1 MTSVISLLI
10 ASVSGSR
17 SMNKKLSPVNS
28 LAHWDRQYLWHPFTQ
43 MQEWEQETPLIIE
56 RGKGSTLIDTEGKT
70 YLDGTASIWVNLH
83 GHRHPVLDRAL
94 KSQLG
99 KIAHSTFLG
108 LSNPPAIRLAREL
121 IRIAPKGLKRV
132 FYSDNGSTAVEVA
145 LKMAVQY
152 WQQRHPE
159 AGPKHTF
166 LHLKLA
172 YHGDTIGA
180 ISVGNIELFHARF
193 KPLLFPTLDAEPP
206 YCYRCPLALTY
217 PSCRM
222 ACLDPVEQLLKTRH
236 REIAGFVIEPL
247 VQAAAGMIMSP
258 PGYLKRIREL
268 CTQYNVLLIADEV
281 ATGFGR
287 TGTMFACRHEGVTP
301 DLMAISKG
309 LTGGYMPLA
318 ATLTTE
324 EIYRGFLGKYE
335 EFKTFFH
342 GHSYTGNQLGC
353 AVALANLEIFRKE
366 HTLAGLRQKITLLK
380 RLLKPF
386 ADLPLVGDIRQ
397 RGLMAGIELVRN
409 KATREAIPLQ
419 ARIGHRVTME
429 ARRLGL
435 LLRPLGNI
443 IVLMPP
449 LSSSLEEI
457 SRMVEI
463 LAASIQTCSA
473 PSQPRVAQRGRQSRA
488 LDKE

>member
-1 MTSVISLLI
+1 MTQHPST
-10 ASVSGSR
+10 R
-17 SMNKKLSPVNS
+17 R
-28 LAHWDRQYLWHPFTQ
+28 LADWDHQYLWHPFTQ

-83 GHRHPVLDRAL
+83 GHRHPILDRAI
-94 KSQLG
+94 KDQLG

-121 IRIAPKGLKRV
+121 IRLAPNGLKRV

-159 AGPKHTF
+159 AGPKNTF

-180 ISVGNIELFHARF
+180 ISVGNIDLFHARF

-206 YCYRCPLALTY
+206 YCYRCPLSMTY

-222 ACLDPVEQLLKTRH
+222 ACLDPIEQLLKARH

-268 CTQYNVLLIADEV
+268 CTRYDVLLIADEV

-287 TGTMFACRHEGVTP
+287 TGKMFACQHEGVTP

-342 GHSYTGNQLGC
+342 GHSYTGNPLGC
-353 AVALANLEIFRKE
+353 AVALANLQIFRQEK
-366 HTLAGLRQKITLLK
+366 TLARLRQKIALLK
-380 RLLKPF
+380 RLLKPC
-386 ADLPLVGDIRQ
+386 ANLPLVGDIRQ
-397 RGLMAGIELVRN
+397 RGLMACIELVGN
-409 KATREAIPLQ
+409 KTTREALPLQ

-463 LAASIQTCSA
+463 LAASIHTCSA
-473 PSQPRVAQRGRQSRA
+473 SSQPRVAPRRRQRRA
-488 LDKE
+488 RAKE